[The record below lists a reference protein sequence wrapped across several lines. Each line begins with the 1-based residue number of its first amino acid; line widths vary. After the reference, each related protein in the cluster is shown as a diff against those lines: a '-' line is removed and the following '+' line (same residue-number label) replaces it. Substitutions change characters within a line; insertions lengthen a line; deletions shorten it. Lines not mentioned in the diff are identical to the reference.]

1 MAYQAAGRELG
12 DDFIRQINRAA
23 SEAVTPDCTLLFDI
37 DRDCARARMAHG
49 APLDRLESEREDFFD
64 RVARAYDRIAR
75 EAPQRVRRIDA
86 ARGVQEVFADVLA
99 AVKDNLD

>member
-1 MAYQAAGRELG
+1 MAQ
-12 DDFIRQINRAA
+12 
-23 SEAVTPDCTLLFDI
+23 
-37 DRDCARARMAHG
+37 G